1 MCVRARVCVYIW
13 LSSSHVVTQHLLNS
27 NDFWYMNE
35 YCSTGHTKHT
45 HTISTP
51 IANANNSTKRKRKK
65 QRETATMREPISS
78 GIKKYVYV
86 EYVFCLIPYT
96 EPVRQPKIYTRDF
109 LSIALNGII
118 CCSKIGFQRPKEEKQ
133 KRTQTHTQ
141 ETAQNEMRHT
151 HNHSNH
157 I

>member
-1 MCVRARVCVYIW
+1 MACGVCVCVC
-13 LSSSHVVTQHLLNS
+13 LCFCL
-27 NDFWYMNE
+27 YMIIIVA
-35 YCSTGHTKHT
+35 CGHTALAEFQWCLIYERVLFNKAHETYT

-51 IANANNSTKRKRKK
+51 IVSANNSTKRKRKK

-133 KRTQTHTQ
+133 KRT
-141 ETAQNEMRHT
+141 AQNEMRHT
-151 HNHSNH
+151 QSL
-157 I
+157 